1 MYDHVTAD
9 LDFSEVP
16 NIMTEAL
23 KEKFVLLTRK
33 SFPSN
38 ESNDS

>member
-16 NIMTEAL
+16 SIMTEAL
-23 KEKFVLLTRK
+23 KEKFVL
-33 SFPSN
+33 
-38 ESNDS
+38 